1 MKKYLLMAVA
11 CMALLT
17 VQAQKQLVI
26 LHSNDTHSCVMP
38 LSEHLADTA
47 IAGRGGFL
55 RRVEMIRQ
63 ERQKQPDLLYFDSG
77 DFSQGSP
84 Y

>member
-47 IAGRGGFL
+47 IAGRDG
-55 RRVEMIRQ
+55 
-63 ERQKQPDLLYFDSG
+63 
-77 DFSQGSP
+77 
-84 Y
+84 

>member
-63 ERQKQPDLLYFDSG
+63 EPAKIGRASCRERV
-77 DFSQGSP
+77 
-84 Y
+84 